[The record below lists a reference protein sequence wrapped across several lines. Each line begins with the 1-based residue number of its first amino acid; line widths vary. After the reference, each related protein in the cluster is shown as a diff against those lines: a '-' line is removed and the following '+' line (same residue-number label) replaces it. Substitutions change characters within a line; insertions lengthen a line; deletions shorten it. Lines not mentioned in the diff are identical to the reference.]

1 MERAFLVQMLKES
14 PKQRTTSARPARAG
28 RVKAGLRGR
37 VDWSKSAAAL
47 LRETARPALTAAQSA
62 ALLADS
68 RGRH

>member
-1 MERAFLVQMLKES
+1 MVRMLKES
-14 PKQRTTSARPARAG
+14 PKQRASEHPARAG

-47 LRETARPALTAAQSA
+47 LRETARPTLTA